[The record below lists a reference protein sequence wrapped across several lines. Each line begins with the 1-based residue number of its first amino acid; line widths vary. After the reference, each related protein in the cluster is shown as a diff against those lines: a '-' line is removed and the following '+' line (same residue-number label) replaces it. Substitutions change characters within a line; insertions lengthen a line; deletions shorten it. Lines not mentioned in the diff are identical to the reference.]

1 MTSSSEIDF
10 QITNS
15 CKNTADKKE
24 TYKNDKCDKG
34 RYFAYIIM
42 KMIHLTFQLSNDMFH
57 LRNV

>member
-24 TYKNDKCDKG
+24 TYKNDKCDEG
-34 RYFAYIIM
+34 FRLHNYEND
-42 KMIHLTFQLSNDMFH
+42 TFNISAKQ
-57 LRNV
+57 

>member
-34 RYFAYIIM
+34 RYLKA
-42 KMIHLTFQLSNDMFH
+42 TFRLHNYENDTF
-57 LRNV
+57 NISAKQ

>member
-34 RYFAYIIM
+34 RYLKATFRLHNYENDTFIISA
-42 KMIHLTFQLSNDMFH
+42 KQCYF
-57 LRNV
+57 